1 MARKVKFDF
10 VPSEYQEK
18 IFDWVQHGV
27 GNALI
32 RAKAGAGK
40 CLGYDTDILMYDG
53 SIKKVQDIKVGDLLM
68 GDDSTPRKVLS
79 TNVGY
84 GHLKKI
90 VPKKGNPWICN
101 DEHILTLSKYRPG
114 WKTRKSEHIT
124 IDVSINDLENGNVI
138 GTSKHKNGDFRKF
151 KLLKTGVNFKEKNI
165 DFDPWLYGIW
175 LGDGTTGQAN
185 ITSVDNEIIENIK
198 NVVPEDLMVEEHVYK
213 RNVPKIVI
221 KSVNGVKSF
230 GNRFR
235 QFVRTS
241 SNENGKFIHRNYLI
255 NSYENR
261 LKLLAGLIDS
271 DGYYDNKNYYITTK
285 FERLANDI
293 LFLCRSIGF
302 AAYCKI
308 KAKKCYNNGK
318 INNYYDIT
326 ISGDLTKIPVVLPR
340 KKAKKRLIS
349 KNPLHVGFR
358 IEDNGYGNYYGFTLD
373 GNGRF
378 LLGDFTIT
386 HNTSTAVASMKLIP
400 KTEKCLFIAFNKSIA
415 DHLNEK
421 LKTKPNCTARTT
433 HSLGLLMI
441 KRNLGSDIELDEYK
455 YRNYIKSNIAELTT
469 TNGEIST
476 RQQVEEYI
484 DNITKLIDYSRFNL
498 AQSEKEINDIAQK
511 YSIPVS
517 FDECVVTQKCLE
529 WGKTNTETIDYTDM
543 IWLPVELMLKPIGLT
558 YDWVYFDEAQDASLC
573 SIQLF
578 LKCIK
583 RGGRFVTILD
593 EFQSINQFAGAS
605 EDAYEFLKNYP
616 NTTLFELPISYRCA
630 KSIIRFA
637 NNFVKD
643 IFARED
649 APEGVIV
656 ENCHVK
662 DIKEGDMV
670 LCRSKAPLINLY
682 VKLLRKNVN
691 CYIKGQDIGQ
701 NLIKELEKI
710 KQDDLARD
718 LDRDGVFVR
727 LFDNLFTERNKL
739 MQTRGLDYEDATL
752 SSYIMEKYDAI
763 NALMILSERYDS
775 KNDLIKHIQEIFK
788 ENSMGVCLS
797 TVHKAKG
804 LESENVYILCNSS
817 MPSKLAVHDWEK
829 QQEKNIMYVAYTRAK
844 NKMGFISEKE
854 IKPSGSLQDPSE
866 ILTELAYYER
876 KVCDVLG
883 KEPMEK
889 MESIELTRFKL
900 QNMRQIEDLHK
911 DDNTIEINTI
921 EEKPKNNDD
930 LLSDLEQLL

>member
-18 IFDWVQHGV
+18 FFEWVEHGV

-32 RAKAGAGK
+32 RAKAGGGK
-40 CLGYDTDILMYDG
+40 
-53 SIKKVQDIKVGDLLM
+53 S
-68 GDDSTPRKVLS
+68 
-79 TNVGY
+79 
-84 GHLKKI
+84 
-90 VPKKGNPWICN
+90 
-101 DEHILTLSKYRPG
+101 
-114 WKTRKSEHIT
+114 
-124 IDVSINDLENGNVI
+124 
-138 GTSKHKNGDFRKF
+138 
-151 KLLKTGVNFKEKNI
+151 
-165 DFDPWLYGIW
+165 
-175 LGDGTTGQAN
+175 
-185 ITSVDNEIIENIK
+185 
-198 NVVPEDLMVEEHVYK
+198 
-213 RNVPKIVI
+213 
-221 KSVNGVKSF
+221 
-230 GNRFR
+230 
-235 QFVRTS
+235 
-241 SNENGKFIHRNYLI
+241 
-255 NSYENR
+255 
-261 LKLLAGLIDS
+261 
-271 DGYYDNKNYYITTK
+271 
-285 FERLANDI
+285 
-293 LFLCRSIGF
+293 
-302 AAYCKI
+302 
-308 KAKKCYNNGK
+308 
-318 INNYYDIT
+318 
-326 ISGDLTKIPVVLPR
+326 
-340 KKAKKRLIS
+340 
-349 KNPLHVGFR
+349 
-358 IEDNGYGNYYGFTLD
+358 
-373 GNGRF
+373 
-378 LLGDFTIT
+378 
-386 HNTSTAVASMKLIP
+386 STAISSMKLIP

-415 DHLNEK
+415 EHLNEK
-421 LKTKPNCTARTT
+421 LKSRPNCTARTT

-455 YRNYIKSNIAELTT
+455 YRNYVKTNITELTT
-469 TNGEIST
+469 TNGEIKT

-484 DNITKLIDYSRFNL
+484 DNITKLIDYARFNL
-498 AQSEKEINDIAQK
+498 AQSEKEINEIAQK

-517 FDECVVTQKCLE
+517 FDECIVVQKCLE
-529 WGKTNTETIDYTDM
+529 WGKTNTEIIDYTDM

-649 APEGVIV
+649 APEGIIV
-656 ENCHVK
+656 ENCHVR

-739 MQTRGLDYEDATL
+739 MLTRGLDYEDATL

-763 NALMILSERYDS
+763 NALMILSERYNS
-775 KNDLIKHIQEIFK
+775 KNELINHIQEIFK
-788 ENSMGVCLS
+788 EDSKGVCLS

-900 QNMRQIEDLHK
+900 QNIKQIEDLHK
-911 DDNTIEINTI
+911 DDNVVHI
-921 EEKPKNNDD
+921 EENNAITENVD
-930 LLSDLEQLL
+930 LISELENLIS

>member
-18 IFDWVQHGV
+18 FFDWIEHGV

-40 CLGYDTDILMYDG
+40 
-53 SIKKVQDIKVGDLLM
+53 S
-68 GDDSTPRKVLS
+68 
-79 TNVGY
+79 
-84 GHLKKI
+84 
-90 VPKKGNPWICN
+90 
-101 DEHILTLSKYRPG
+101 
-114 WKTRKSEHIT
+114 
-124 IDVSINDLENGNVI
+124 
-138 GTSKHKNGDFRKF
+138 
-151 KLLKTGVNFKEKNI
+151 
-165 DFDPWLYGIW
+165 
-175 LGDGTTGQAN
+175 
-185 ITSVDNEIIENIK
+185 
-198 NVVPEDLMVEEHVYK
+198 
-213 RNVPKIVI
+213 
-221 KSVNGVKSF
+221 
-230 GNRFR
+230 
-235 QFVRTS
+235 
-241 SNENGKFIHRNYLI
+241 
-255 NSYENR
+255 
-261 LKLLAGLIDS
+261 
-271 DGYYDNKNYYITTK
+271 
-285 FERLANDI
+285 
-293 LFLCRSIGF
+293 
-302 AAYCKI
+302 
-308 KAKKCYNNGK
+308 
-318 INNYYDIT
+318 
-326 ISGDLTKIPVVLPR
+326 
-340 KKAKKRLIS
+340 
-349 KNPLHVGFR
+349 
-358 IEDNGYGNYYGFTLD
+358 
-373 GNGRF
+373 
-378 LLGDFTIT
+378 
-386 HNTSTAVASMKLIP
+386 STAIASMKLIP

-415 DHLNEK
+415 EHLNEK
-421 LKTKPNCTARTT
+421 LKSRPNCTARTT
-433 HSLGLLMI
+433 HSLGNLI
-441 KRNLGSDIELDEYK
+441 VKRNLGSDIELDEYK
-455 YRNYIKSNIAELTT
+455 YRNYVKTNITELTT
-469 TNGEIST
+469 TNGEIKT

-484 DNITKLIDYSRFNL
+484 DNITKLIDYARFNL
-498 AQSEKEINDIAQK
+498 AQSEKEINEIAQK

-517 FDECVVTQKCLE
+517 FDECIVVQKCLE
-529 WGKTNTETIDYTDM
+529 WGKTNTEIIDYTDM

-649 APEGVIV
+649 APEGIIV
-656 ENCHVK
+656 ENCHVR

-739 MQTRGLDYEDATL
+739 MLTRGLDYEDATL

-763 NALMILSERYDS
+763 NALMILSERYNS
-775 KNDLIKHIQEIFK
+775 KNELINHIQEIFK
-788 ENSMGVCLS
+788 EDSKGVCLS

-900 QNMRQIEDLHK
+900 QNIKQIEDLHK
-911 DDNTIEINTI
+911 DDNVVHI
-921 EEKPKNNDD
+921 EENNAITENVD
-930 LLSDLEQLL
+930 LISELENLIS

>member
-18 IFDWVQHGV
+18 FFDWIEHGV

-40 CLGYDTDILMYDG
+40 
-53 SIKKVQDIKVGDLLM
+53 S
-68 GDDSTPRKVLS
+68 
-79 TNVGY
+79 
-84 GHLKKI
+84 
-90 VPKKGNPWICN
+90 
-101 DEHILTLSKYRPG
+101 
-114 WKTRKSEHIT
+114 
-124 IDVSINDLENGNVI
+124 
-138 GTSKHKNGDFRKF
+138 
-151 KLLKTGVNFKEKNI
+151 
-165 DFDPWLYGIW
+165 
-175 LGDGTTGQAN
+175 
-185 ITSVDNEIIENIK
+185 
-198 NVVPEDLMVEEHVYK
+198 
-213 RNVPKIVI
+213 
-221 KSVNGVKSF
+221 
-230 GNRFR
+230 
-235 QFVRTS
+235 
-241 SNENGKFIHRNYLI
+241 
-255 NSYENR
+255 
-261 LKLLAGLIDS
+261 
-271 DGYYDNKNYYITTK
+271 
-285 FERLANDI
+285 
-293 LFLCRSIGF
+293 
-302 AAYCKI
+302 
-308 KAKKCYNNGK
+308 
-318 INNYYDIT
+318 
-326 ISGDLTKIPVVLPR
+326 
-340 KKAKKRLIS
+340 
-349 KNPLHVGFR
+349 
-358 IEDNGYGNYYGFTLD
+358 
-373 GNGRF
+373 
-378 LLGDFTIT
+378 
-386 HNTSTAVASMKLIP
+386 STAIASMKLIP

-415 DHLNEK
+415 EHLNEK
-421 LKTKPNCTARTT
+421 LKSRPNCTARTT
-433 HSLGLLMI
+433 HSLGNLI
-441 KRNLGSDIELDEYK
+441 VKRNLGSDIELDEYK
-455 YRNYIKSNIAELTT
+455 YRNYVKSNITELTT
-469 TNGEIST
+469 TNGEIKT

-484 DNITKLIDYSRFNL
+484 DNITKLIDYARFNL
-498 AQSEKEINDIAQK
+498 AQNEKEINEIAQK

-517 FDECVVTQKCLE
+517 FDECIVVQKCLE
-529 WGKTNTETIDYTDM
+529 WGKTNTEIIDYTDM

-649 APEGVIV
+649 APEGIIV
-656 ENCHVK
+656 ENCHVR

-739 MQTRGLDYEDATL
+739 MLTRGLDYEDATL

-763 NALMILSERYDS
+763 NALMILSERYNS
-775 KNDLIKHIQEIFK
+775 KNELINHIQEIFK
-788 ENSMGVCLS
+788 EDSKGVCLS

-900 QNMRQIEDLHK
+900 QNIKQIEDLHK
-911 DDNTIEINTI
+911 DDNVVHI
-921 EEKPKNNDD
+921 EENNAITENVD
-930 LLSDLEQLL
+930 LISELENLIS

>member
-18 IFDWVQHGV
+18 FFDWIEHGV

-40 CLGYDTDILMYDG
+40 
-53 SIKKVQDIKVGDLLM
+53 S
-68 GDDSTPRKVLS
+68 
-79 TNVGY
+79 
-84 GHLKKI
+84 
-90 VPKKGNPWICN
+90 
-101 DEHILTLSKYRPG
+101 
-114 WKTRKSEHIT
+114 
-124 IDVSINDLENGNVI
+124 
-138 GTSKHKNGDFRKF
+138 
-151 KLLKTGVNFKEKNI
+151 
-165 DFDPWLYGIW
+165 
-175 LGDGTTGQAN
+175 
-185 ITSVDNEIIENIK
+185 
-198 NVVPEDLMVEEHVYK
+198 
-213 RNVPKIVI
+213 
-221 KSVNGVKSF
+221 
-230 GNRFR
+230 
-235 QFVRTS
+235 
-241 SNENGKFIHRNYLI
+241 
-255 NSYENR
+255 
-261 LKLLAGLIDS
+261 
-271 DGYYDNKNYYITTK
+271 
-285 FERLANDI
+285 
-293 LFLCRSIGF
+293 
-302 AAYCKI
+302 
-308 KAKKCYNNGK
+308 
-318 INNYYDIT
+318 
-326 ISGDLTKIPVVLPR
+326 
-340 KKAKKRLIS
+340 
-349 KNPLHVGFR
+349 
-358 IEDNGYGNYYGFTLD
+358 
-373 GNGRF
+373 
-378 LLGDFTIT
+378 
-386 HNTSTAVASMKLIP
+386 STAIASMKLIP

-415 DHLNEK
+415 EHLNEK
-421 LKTKPNCTARTT
+421 LKSRPNCTARTT
-433 HSLGLLMI
+433 HSLGNLI
-441 KRNLGSDIELDEYK
+441 VKRNLGSDIELDEYK
-455 YRNYIKSNIAELTT
+455 YRNYVKSNITELTT
-469 TNGEIST
+469 TNGEIKT

-484 DNITKLIDYSRFNL
+484 DNITKLIDYARFNL
-498 AQSEKEINDIAQK
+498 AQSEKEINEIAQK

-517 FDECVVTQKCLE
+517 FDECIVVQKCLE
-529 WGKTNTETIDYTDM
+529 WGKTNTEIIDYTDM

-649 APEGVIV
+649 APEGIIV
-656 ENCHVK
+656 ENCHVR

-739 MQTRGLDYEDATL
+739 MLTRGLDYEDATL

-763 NALMILSERYDS
+763 NALMILSERYNS
-775 KNDLIKHIQEIFK
+775 KNELINHIQEIFK
-788 ENSMGVCLS
+788 EDSKGVCLS

-900 QNMRQIEDLHK
+900 QNIKQIEDLHK
-911 DDNTIEINTI
+911 DDNVVHI
-921 EEKPKNNDD
+921 EENNAITENVD
-930 LLSDLEQLL
+930 LISELENLIS

>member
-1 MARKVKFDF
+1 
-10 VPSEYQEK
+10 
-18 IFDWVQHGV
+18 
-27 GNALI
+27 
-32 RAKAGAGK
+32 
-40 CLGYDTDILMYDG
+40 
-53 SIKKVQDIKVGDLLM
+53 
-68 GDDSTPRKVLS
+68 
-79 TNVGY
+79 
-84 GHLKKI
+84 
-90 VPKKGNPWICN
+90 
-101 DEHILTLSKYRPG
+101 
-114 WKTRKSEHIT
+114 
-124 IDVSINDLENGNVI
+124 
-138 GTSKHKNGDFRKF
+138 
-151 KLLKTGVNFKEKNI
+151 
-165 DFDPWLYGIW
+165 
-175 LGDGTTGQAN
+175 
-185 ITSVDNEIIENIK
+185 
-198 NVVPEDLMVEEHVYK
+198 
-213 RNVPKIVI
+213 
-221 KSVNGVKSF
+221 
-230 GNRFR
+230 
-235 QFVRTS
+235 
-241 SNENGKFIHRNYLI
+241 
-255 NSYENR
+255 
-261 LKLLAGLIDS
+261 
-271 DGYYDNKNYYITTK
+271 
-285 FERLANDI
+285 
-293 LFLCRSIGF
+293 
-302 AAYCKI
+302 
-308 KAKKCYNNGK
+308 
-318 INNYYDIT
+318 
-326 ISGDLTKIPVVLPR
+326 
-340 KKAKKRLIS
+340 
-349 KNPLHVGFR
+349 
-358 IEDNGYGNYYGFTLD
+358 
-373 GNGRF
+373 
-378 LLGDFTIT
+378 
-386 HNTSTAVASMKLIP
+386 
-400 KTEKCLFIAFNKSIA
+400 
-415 DHLNEK
+415 
-421 LKTKPNCTARTT
+421 
-433 HSLGLLMI
+433 
-441 KRNLGSDIELDEYK
+441 
-455 YRNYIKSNIAELTT
+455 
-469 TNGEIST
+469 
-476 RQQVEEYI
+476 
-484 DNITKLIDYSRFNL
+484 
-498 AQSEKEINDIAQK
+498 
-511 YSIPVS
+511 
-517 FDECVVTQKCLE
+517 
-529 WGKTNTETIDYTDM
+529 M

-649 APEGVIV
+649 APEGIIV
-656 ENCHVK
+656 ENCHVR

-739 MQTRGLDYEDATL
+739 MLTRGLDYEDATL

-763 NALMILSERYDS
+763 NALMILSERYNS
-775 KNDLIKHIQEIFK
+775 KNELINHIQEIFK
-788 ENSMGVCLS
+788 EDSKGVCLS

-900 QNMRQIEDLHK
+900 QNIKQIEDLHK
-911 DDNTIEINTI
+911 DDNVVHI
-921 EEKPKNNDD
+921 EENNAITENVD
-930 LLSDLEQLL
+930 LISELENLIS

>member
-1 MARKVKFDF
+1 MAKKIKFDF
-10 VPSEYQEK
+10 IPSEYQEK

-68 GDDSTPRKVLS
+68 GDDSKPRKVLS

-101 DEHILTLSKYRPG
+101 DEHILTLSKYRSG

-138 GTSKHKNGDFRKF
+138 GTSKHKDGDFRKF
-151 KLLKTGVNFKEKNI
+151 KLLKTGVKFKEKNI

-198 NVVPEDLMVEEHVYK
+198 NVLPEDLMVEEHVYK
-213 RNVPKIVI
+213 GNTPKIVI

-271 DGYYDNKNYYITTK
+271 DGYYDNKNYYIATK

-318 INNYYDIT
+318 INNYYYIT

-386 HNTSTAVASMKLIP
+386 HNTSTAVASMKLLP

-616 NTTLFELPISYRCA
+616 NTTIFELPISYRCA

-649 APEGVIV
+649 APEGIIV
-656 ENCHVK
+656 DNCHVR

-788 ENSMGVCLS
+788 EDSMGVCLS